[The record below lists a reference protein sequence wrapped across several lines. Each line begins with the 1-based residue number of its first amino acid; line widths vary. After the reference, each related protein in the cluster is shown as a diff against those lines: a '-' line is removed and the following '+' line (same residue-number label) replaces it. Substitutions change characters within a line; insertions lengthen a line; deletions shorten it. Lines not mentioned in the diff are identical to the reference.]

1 MDEVS
6 INPPIVLTKKMLKGE
21 KKYLSINLPGKKGV
35 LKLYYE
41 VRLKDGTVKTK
52 VISKK
57 LVKGKAKI
65 VIPKLAAGSHDLK
78 VKFIQT
84 LKSGKKVSYVYYRQ
98 LEVVKPLKISSAK
111 KLYYGTAKVKIQ
123 AYKSGG
129 KVLANKYIKVKI
141 NNKYV
146 KKVKTNSKGV
156 ATFKIPKKY
165 KPNTYKITAIY
176 NKYTVSKKIRIY
188 KATA

>member
-1 MDEVS
+1 M
-6 INPPIVLTKKMLKGE
+6 
-21 KKYLSINLPGKKGV
+21 
-35 LKLYYE
+35 
-41 VRLKDGTVKTK
+41 GT
-52 VISKK
+52 
-57 LVKGKAKI
+57 
-65 VIPKLAAGSHDLK
+65 HDLK

-98 LEVVKPLKISSAK
+98 LTVVKPLKITSAK

-129 KVLANKYIKVKI
+129 KALAGKYIKIKI
-141 NNKYV
+141 NKKFV

-165 KPNTYKITAIY
+165 KPKTYKITAIY
-176 NKYTVSKKIRIY
+176 KKYSTYKKIRIY
-188 KATA
+188 KAIA